1 MRDRILYPWLATIVV
16 VCFVCGPIHAH
27 EVRPTLLHLSQETE
41 NEFSVL
47 WKVPARG
54 AAVLKLEVQ
63 FPSACTPLTPP
74 RHVRSSAASVR
85 QWQIRCASDLS
96 GQTTTI
102 RGLETTAVETIV
114 RIDWRD
120 RPSQNVRLTGGENS
134 FVVSAQTTVADAA
147 RSYVP
152 FGMTHIWF
160 GVDHLLF
167 LVALLLLIGSVRQMI
182 LAVTSFTVAHSIT
195 LGLAV
200 LGVVSVPSGLVEAL
214 IALSIVFVAAEAL
227 KDQAAQPTLARR
239 QPWAIAFAFGL
250 LHGLGFAGAL
260 TSAGLPQDAIVPAL
274 LFFNIGVE
282 LGQIAFVGGLL
293 SILFLIR
300 LAGARNEHMT
310 RQAALYGAGIAGA
323 FWTIE
328 RSASLFGVV
337 SV

>member
-1 MRDRILYPWLATIVV
+1 MFRWLITATLAI
-16 VCFVCGPIHAH
+16 FLCGAVAEAH
-27 EVRPTLLHLSQETE
+27 EVRPAFLHLSQEAE
-41 NEFSVL
+41 YEFSVL

-54 AAVLKLEVQ
+54 AAVLKLDAQ
-63 FPSACTPLTPP
+63 LPSVCAALSPHT
-74 RHVRSSAASVR
+74 HVRSAAAVVKQWRVR
-85 QWQIRCASDLS
+85 CDSDLA
-96 GQTTTI
+96 GETI
-102 RGLETTAVETIV
+102 VVSGLETMAVETIA
-114 RIDWRD
+114 RIDWLD
-120 RPSQNVRLTGGENS
+120 RPPQNVRLTGGENA
-134 FVVSAQTTVADAA
+134 FVVAAQTTVADVA

-152 FGMTHIWF
+152 FGVTHIWL
-160 GVDHLLF
+160 GIDHLLF
-167 LVALLLLIGSVRQMI
+167 LVALLLLIDSVRQMI

-227 KDQAAQPTLARR
+227 KNQAVRPTLARR

-282 LGQIAFVGGLL
+282 MGQIAFVGVLL
-293 SILFLIR
+293 SVLFLVR
-300 LAGARNEHMT
+300 LMGTRYHVVT
-310 RQAALYGAGIAGA
+310 RQAALYAAGIAGA
-323 FWTIE
+323 FWTVE